1 MPILGPILGID
12 PGMGVTGYAILEEAS
27 AGRLILKRS
36 GEVRTTPQHS
46 FPKRL
51 KHLFDGL
58 LQVIQEELPIALA
71 IEDTFL
77 AKNFKSALKL
87 GQARG
92 VALLAAEF
100 HQIPVFEY
108 TPTAVK
114 MAVVGYGG
122 ATKEQIQQ
130 MTGRLLQLST
140 LLASEHAADAAAVA
154 ICHIH
159 SAQFHSK
166 IEAAEKIGRTRSNL
180 GLDER

>member
-1 MPILGPILGID
+1 
-12 PGMGVTGYAILEEAS
+12 MGVTGYAILEEAP
-27 AGRLILKRS
+27 AGRLILKGS
-36 GEVRTTPQHS
+36 GEIRTIPKHP

-51 KHLFDGL
+51 KHLFDDL
-58 LQVIQEELPIALA
+58 LQVIQKELPTAVA

-92 VALLAAEF
+92 AALLAAEF

-122 ATKEQIQQ
+122 ATKDQIQQ
-130 MTGRLLQLST
+130 MVGRLLQLPS
-140 LLASEHAADAAAVA
+140 LLTSEHAADAAAVA

-159 SAQFHSK
+159 SAQFQAK
-166 IEAAEKIGRTRSNL
+166 VGAAEKRSDEFTRY
-180 GLDER
+180 

>member
-1 MPILGPILGID
+1 MPILGID
-12 PGMGVTGYAILEEAS
+12 PGMGATGYAILEEAP

-36 GEVRTTPQHS
+36 GEIRTISQRP

-51 KHLFDGL
+51 KHLFDLL
-58 LQVIQEELPIALA
+58 LQVIQEELPTALA

-100 HQIPVFEY
+100 YQIPVFEY

-122 ATKEQIQQ
+122 ATKDQVQQ
-130 MTGRLLQLST
+130 MISRLLQLPN
-140 LLASEHAADAAAVA
+140 LLTSEHAADAAAVA
-154 ICHIH
+154 ICHLH
-159 SAQFHSK
+159 SARFQEK
-166 IEAAEKIGRTRSNL
+166 IEAAKRS
-180 GLDER
+180 DERARF

>member
-1 MPILGPILGID
+1 MSIIGID
-12 PGMGVTGYAILEEAS
+12 PGMGVTGYAILEEAP

-36 GEVRTTPQHS
+36 GEIRTIQKHP

-51 KHLFDGL
+51 KHLFDDL
-58 LQVIQEELPIALA
+58 LQVIQNELPTALA

-77 AKNFKSALKL
+77 ANNFKSALKL

-130 MTGRLLQLST
+130 MVSRLLQLPA
-140 LLASEHAADAAAVA
+140 LLNAEHAADAAAVA

-159 SAQFHSK
+159 SAQFQNK
-166 IEAAEKIGRTRSNL
+166 LEAAEKRSGRS
-180 GLDER
+180 D